1 MYHISCLWIQN
12 VNLMIF
18 EPFKYYFSLE
28 TWFSIMLENAPKC
41 HKIAHCKKLV
51 FEAFFFFLNYE
62 SILTPIGRK
71 LISSLPQRIS
81 EVMKNKGQEFTPISK
96 VFEIYI
102 VVVFSPHVTETY

>member
-51 FEAFFFFLNYE
+51 FEAFFFFLKLWVNLDTNRKEVDIKLATKNFRGYE
-62 SILTPIGRK
+62 
-71 LISSLPQRIS
+71 
-81 EVMKNKGQEFTPISK
+81 E
-96 VFEIYI
+96 
-102 VVVFSPHVTETY
+102 